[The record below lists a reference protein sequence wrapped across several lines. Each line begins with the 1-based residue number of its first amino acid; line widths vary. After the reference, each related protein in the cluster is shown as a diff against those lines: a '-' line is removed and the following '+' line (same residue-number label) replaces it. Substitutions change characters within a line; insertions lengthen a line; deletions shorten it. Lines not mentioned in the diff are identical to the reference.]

1 MDEKFKLRLGAGL
14 NVLAWVYLALSAGAL
29 ATAIAGRFA
38 VRVPGYGFGLI
49 DAVLL
54 MFSIAVVLGGFWLL
68 RVLSKRFGPEK

>member
-14 NVLAWVYLALSAGAL
+14 NVLAWVYLALSAAAL
-29 ATAIAGRFA
+29 SIAIFGRFS

-54 MFSIAVVLGGFWLL
+54 MFSLAVVLGGFWLL
-68 RVLSKRFGPEK
+68 RIVSKRFYPGK